1 MEGCDDER
9 VVVDV
14 EVTAVDEDVEVV
26 VIVVVADNGD
36 DDDANEE
43 GRAVEA
49 AEDR

>member
-1 MEGCDDER
+1 M
-9 VVVDV
+9 DV

-26 VIVVVADNGD
+26 VIVVVADNED